1 MRFARLFPC
10 HSLAFCMA
18 PPLSRAKNRRDFIRY
33 KFPLVAK
40 VTERSDVFSHTGD
53 FRRGVIHRPI
63 LSWMRLLNQ
72 NAAGERSQLGA
83 IPLRPSV
90 ELRSV
95 MVGAPGFEPGTP
107 SASPSSRSNS
117 ENSEKYCPMACMRT
131 KGGGDGPY
139 RGVLIRQRFNSD
151 FDLYASED
159 QQRRVA
165 SSRAGNCI
173 RRLPDRSQAERL
185 VVESVPHAACIV
197 ATKPEAKFN
206 PSVDRAVE

>member
-10 HSLAFCMA
+10 HSLAFYMA

-117 ENSEKYCPMACMRT
+117 ENSEKYCRWPACIQKAVGM
-131 KGGGDGPY
+131 
-139 RGVLIRQRFNSD
+139 
-151 FDLYASED
+151 DLT
-159 QQRRVA
+159 VA
-165 SSRAGNCI
+165 SSFGSASI
-173 RRLPDRSQAERL
+173 PISTSTRRRISN
-185 VVESVPHAACIV
+185 VE
-197 ATKPEAKFN
+197 
-206 PSVDRAVE
+206 